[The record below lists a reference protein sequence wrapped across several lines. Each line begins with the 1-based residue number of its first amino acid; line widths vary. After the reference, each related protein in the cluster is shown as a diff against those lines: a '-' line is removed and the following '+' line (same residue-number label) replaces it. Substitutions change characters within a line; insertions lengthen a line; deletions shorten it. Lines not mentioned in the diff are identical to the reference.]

1 MAAGATYEPIA
12 TITTSGSATNA
23 TFSSI
28 SGSYTDLIIIFSGT
42 VSNSSY
48 SFMVRFNGDT
58 GSNYS
63 FTNIEGNGTTAIS
76 NRLASTDKIYFSYNN
91 VTIGSSTS
99 SQIVNVM
106 NYANTT
112 TYKTAIGRVDT
123 AVNSSGYAGTTAGVG
138 LWRNTAAIT
147 SISLTVPVGNITN
160 GSTFTLYGIAAAQT
174 MANTFYKI
182 ASVTVGSGGASSI
195 DFTSIPSTYTDLVIK
210 VSARDARAVVASSIV
225 LQINGSTAASG
236 SYRRIYGDGSAAFSD
251 SDVSQTVVQSGH
263 SDGNSATANTFG
275 NVEIYIPNYAGSA
288 NKSFSSDGVA
298 ETNATTTYM
307 SLVAGLWANTA
318 AITQITIKPATAVD
332 FLQYSTATLY
342 GIKSS

>member
-1 MAAGATYEPIA
+1 MAAGNTYVPIA

-28 SGSYTDLIIIFSGT
+28 SGSYTDLIVVFSGT

-63 FTNIEGNGTTAIS
+63 FTDIEGNGTTATS
-76 NRLASTDKIYFSYNN
+76 YRLANTDKIYFSYNN

-112 TYKTAIGRVDT
+112 TYKTAIGRVAT

-138 LWRNTAAIT
+138 LWRSTAAIT

-160 GSTFTLYGIAAAQT
+160 GSTFSLYGIAAA
-174 MANTFYKI
+174 
-182 ASVTVGSGGASSI
+182 
-195 DFTSIPSTYTDLVIK
+195 
-210 VSARDARAVVASSIV
+210 
-225 LQINGSTAASG
+225 
-236 SYRRIYGDGSAAFSD
+236 
-251 SDVSQTVVQSGH
+251 
-263 SDGNSATANTFG
+263 
-275 NVEIYIPNYAGSA
+275 
-288 NKSFSSDGVA
+288 
-298 ETNATTTYM
+298 
-307 SLVAGLWANTA
+307 
-318 AITQITIKPATAVD
+318 
-332 FLQYSTATLY
+332 
-342 GIKSS
+342 

>member
-28 SGSYTDLIIIFSGT
+28 SGSYTDLIVVFSGT

-63 FTNIEGNGTTAIS
+63 FTDIEGNGTTATS
-76 NRLASTDKIYFSYNN
+76 YRLANTDKIYFSYNN

-112 TYKTAIGRVDT
+112 TYKTAIGRVAT

-160 GSTFTLYGIAAAQT
+160 GSTFTLYGITAAQT
-174 MANTFYKI
+174 MAVTYKKI
-182 ASVTVGSGGASSI
+182 ASVTVGSGGASTLAFS
-195 DFTSIPSTYTDLVIK
+195 SIPSTYTDILLVT
-210 VSARDARAVVASSIV
+210 SLRDVTSGGGVAKITF
-225 LQINGSTAASG
+225 NGSTSSYTARQLVGNGSSAYSDTSYGGSYYSAEGSSVASG
-236 SYRRIYGDGSAAFSD
+236 Y
-251 SDVSQTVVQSGH
+251 
-263 SDGNSATANTFG
+263 TANTFSNG
-275 NVEIYIPNYAGSA
+275 SFYIPNYAGSN
-288 NKSFSSDGVA
+288 NKSISTDTVV
-298 ETNATTTYM
+298 ENNATSSYLAL
-307 SLVAGLWANTA
+307 SAGLWSNSSAISSIT
-318 AITQITIKPATAVD
+318 ITQYSGGTFA
-332 FLQYSTATLY
+332 QYSTAYLY

>member
-28 SGSYTDLIIIFSGT
+28 SGSYTDLIVVFSGT

-63 FTNIEGNGTTAIS
+63 FTDIEGNGTTATS
-76 NRLASTDKIYFSYNN
+76 YRVGNTDKIYFSYNN

-112 TYKTAIGRVDT
+112 TYKTAIGRVAT
-123 AVNSSGYAGTTAGVG
+123 AVNSSGYVGTTAGVG
-138 LWRNTAAIT
+138 LWRSTAAIT

-160 GSTFTLYGIAAAQT
+160 GSTFTLYGIAAA
-174 MANTFYKI
+174 
-182 ASVTVGSGGASSI
+182 
-195 DFTSIPSTYTDLVIK
+195 
-210 VSARDARAVVASSIV
+210 
-225 LQINGSTAASG
+225 
-236 SYRRIYGDGSAAFSD
+236 
-251 SDVSQTVVQSGH
+251 
-263 SDGNSATANTFG
+263 
-275 NVEIYIPNYAGSA
+275 
-288 NKSFSSDGVA
+288 
-298 ETNATTTYM
+298 
-307 SLVAGLWANTA
+307 
-318 AITQITIKPATAVD
+318 
-332 FLQYSTATLY
+332 
-342 GIKSS
+342 